1 MQLVAEDGIGCAV
14 RGGSFRRLWVVSGVP
29 SDGLFRSWEPAAG
42 KLVGRFGVL
51 TVNNHEMS
59 ESTKLPIPPRGDLL
73 TAEEVAA
80 LLRVTPAWV
89 YAETR
94 RHRIPH
100 IRLGRY
106 VRYRSDALAVWMD
119 QLEDRSGL
127 APGRR
132 SNCPRRGGDMPS
144 RPT

>member
-1 MQLVAEDGIGCAV
+1 LRLFGVNNPEMHKSGQKQTPV
-14 RGGSFRRLWVVSGVP
+14 RG
-29 SDGLFRSWEPAAG
+29 E
-42 KLVGRFGVL
+42 
-51 TVNNHEMS
+51 
-59 ESTKLPIPPRGDLL
+59 LL

-106 VRYRSDALAVWMD
+106 VRYRSEAIFLWMD
-119 QLEDRSGL
+119 EMEGRSS
-127 APGRR
+127 AVPGRESSR
-132 SNCPRRGGDMPS
+132 AYPVDGASRRQI
-144 RPT
+144 